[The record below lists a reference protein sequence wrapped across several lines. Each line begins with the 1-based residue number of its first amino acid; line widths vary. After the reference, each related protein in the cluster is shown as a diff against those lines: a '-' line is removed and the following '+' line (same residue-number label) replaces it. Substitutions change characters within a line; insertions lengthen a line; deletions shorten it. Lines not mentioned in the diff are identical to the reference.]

1 MGIRDRSSCP
11 CPHLVFGEEKEMT
24 YKPLEDKAKMD
35 HYQMLLTNMDWTY
48 EFSDDNRAY
57 MIGAK
62 QYTEAVRLGEEIDP
76 AWVVWNEHAPEDEQ
90 R

>member
-1 MGIRDRSSCP
+1 
-11 CPHLVFGEEKEMT
+11 MT

-48 EFSDDNRAY
+48 EYSDDHRAY
-57 MIGAK
+57 TIGAK
-62 QYTEAVRLGEEIDP
+62 QYTEAVKLGEEIDP
-76 AWVVWNEHAPEDEQ
+76 SWVVWNEYAPLAEQ